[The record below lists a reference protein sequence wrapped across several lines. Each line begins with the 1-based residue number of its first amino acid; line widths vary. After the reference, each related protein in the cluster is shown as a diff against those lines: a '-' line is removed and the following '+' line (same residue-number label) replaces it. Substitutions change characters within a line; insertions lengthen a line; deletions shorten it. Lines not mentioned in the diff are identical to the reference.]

1 MRAPAFLAALLCAA
15 APVAAGDW
23 PFYRHDLTGVSDANE
38 TLTAAQART
47 LQPDWIYYT
56 HGLNYANPVV
66 AGGLLFLTSGDG
78 GYYVLDALTG
88 GLRWK
93 QYGSVLGPFH
103 CLDPKFVTSKGP
115 IGAPGVVGSSVFF
128 PGADGVVT
136 AFDTATGNVLWK
148 TKIADVTNLGE
159 FLWTSIFP
167 LKGKLYLG
175 ISALHDCLLVAGR
188 VVALDQATGAITGTW
203 W

>member
-1 MRAPAFLAALLCAA
+1 MLNLGHTIAHAIESATNYARYRHGEAVGLGLLAASTLRPQVLQLSLPGPATDGLPARGSVPSFAAMRAPAFLAALLCAA

-93 QYGSVLGPFH
+93 QYGSVLGPK
-103 CLDPKFVTSKGP
+103 DSAKK
-115 IGAPGVVGSSVFF
+115 
-128 PGADGVVT
+128 
-136 AFDTATGNVLWK
+136 AT
-148 TKIADVTNLGE
+148 
-159 FLWTSIFP
+159 
-167 LKGKLYLG
+167 
-175 ISALHDCLLVAGR
+175 
-188 VVALDQATGAITGTW
+188 
-203 W
+203 